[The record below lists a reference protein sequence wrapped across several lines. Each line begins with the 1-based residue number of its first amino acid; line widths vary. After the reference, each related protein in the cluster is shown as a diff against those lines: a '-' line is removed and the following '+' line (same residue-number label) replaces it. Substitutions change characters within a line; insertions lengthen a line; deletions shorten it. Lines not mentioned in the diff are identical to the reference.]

1 MFTENDIVW
10 TDLEVPELGEGVDY
24 DAEDDVESDRRDEDK
39 ERGVVDDEETKLGE
53 RVLRRMTHQVL
64 PQSVKQ

>member
-1 MFTENDIVW
+1 VW

-39 ERGVVDDEETKLGE
+39 ERGMVDDKETELGE
-53 RVLRRMTHQVL
+53 RVLRRMTHKVL
-64 PQSVKQ
+64 PPQSVRQ